1 MDLASSTVASIM
13 HQHFAVVHPDDLLD
27 AIDPIASDLAAVRH
41 LVVVDAKRRVVGI
54 LSLRDLLEVSLARLR
69 TSDADWSRASLGA
82 MAVSDLMVR
91 PVETIGPDEVLAAAA
106 NRMITHRIGCLPVV
120 REDGV
125 MIGVVTDADLL
136 AAAYR
141 EPRPPGSGSTSG
153 SASSSRR

>member
-1 MDLASSTVASIM
+1 MDLASFVVASIM
-13 HQHFAVVHPDDLLD
+13 HEDFAVLHPDEPLD

-69 TSDADWSRASLGA
+69 KGDSDLARTSLRA
-82 MAVSDLMVR
+82 MAVSDLMSR
-91 PVETIGPDEVLAAAA
+91 PVETVGPDEVLAAAA

-125 MIGVVTDADLL
+125 LLGVVTDADLL

-141 EPRPPGSGSTSG
+141 EPRPPGSASTSG

>member
-13 HQHFAVVHPDDLLD
+13 HQYFAVVHPEDLLD
-27 AIDPIASDLAAVRH
+27 AVDPIASDLATVRH
-41 LVVVDAKRRVVGI
+41 LIVVDAKRRVVGI

-69 TSDADWSRASLGA
+69 TGDAEWSRASLGA

-91 PVETIGPDEVLAAAA
+91 PVETIGSDEVLAAAA

-141 EPRPPGSGSTSG
+141 EPRPPGSASTSG